1 MVGTAVGNPMPSSL
15 HDFTEGKKDKQAASG
30 RAKTKNINQLP
41 KKKNDDSLSGK
52 KKLKSVISRSGV
64 KKRLQVAIYDSEFM
78 SCRQ

>member
-52 KKLKSVISRSGV
+52 KLKIGHQQVWSKKGYKL
-64 KKRLQVAIYDSEFM
+64 QFM